1 MGYYKRY
8 RSTRKYKSI
17 YSSRYSGL
25 LSYSRRSNFKTNK
38 LYKKQGWEMIELY
51 LILSTAVLV
60 IGILNLSNDVFSMNT
75 TRSRESKVLIREQIK
90 RNKKIILL
98 SSAWPVLIAIAVK
111 DIVKGKD
118 LVFLKSDDT
127 QKRG

>member
-1 MGYYKRY
+1 
-8 RSTRKYKSI
+8 
-17 YSSRYSGL
+17 
-25 LSYSRRSNFKTNK
+25 
-38 LYKKQGWEMIELY
+38 MIELY